1 MKKAIFLGLLFV
13 LIVPFTSHAALDA
26 NLKYGMKGDSVTE
39 LQEFLTDQG
48 VYSGPVT
55 GNFYSLTLAA
65 VKAFQAKQNVSPIS
79 GYWGPLSRA
88 KAQSLLDLNISD
100 NEEKVETGTVTPII
114 APVITPVT
122 GSILPD
128 QNPQTINV
136 SPTQQGDFLTIDI
149 VRSPATLKVGE
160 NPSPFFSYQLAD
172 PVTLL
177 GTQVKI
183 NFDGNIIY
191 SNTLTDSMIKGSSNG
206 IQGAGQVFGSN
217 YNTDNNATFQYW
229 SNIGITGS
237 EGSHTITISAGKQSA
252 SFQFILN

>member
-100 NEEKVETGTVTPII
+100 NEEKVETGTVTPDIPTVAI
-114 APVITPVT
+114 PVVPIQPAQDPVIPIIPSIQTTTSVISGFMIPAVYDSVHDSLSSFYST
-122 GSILPD
+122 IVGTTIDSSLSCSDQINSLRYDINTLRNIAAGEEGGYLTGGSIASVAQGRAD
-128 QNPQTINV
+128 QVGKREETYEASLYSQ
-136 SPTQQGDFLTIDI
+136 LTMLM
-149 VRSPATLKVGE
+149 S
-160 NPSPFFSYQLAD
+160 NCPSWVA
-172 PVTLL
+172 
-177 GTQVKI
+177 
-183 NFDGNIIY
+183 N
-191 SNTLTDSMIKGSSNG
+191 
-206 IQGAGQVFGSN
+206 
-217 YNTDNNATFQYW
+217 
-229 SNIGITGS
+229 
-237 EGSHTITISAGKQSA
+237 
-252 SFQFILN
+252 